1 MLTPTTTDSVFDHDR
16 YLIRHRAGVL
26 ADIHEIRGINE
37 TLLATVRAP
46 VRWLRHWIGAF
57 AIVVTWLA
65 AWSAA
70 AFAIAGALAQFGIV
84 PQHPKDDISAAIG
97 FGGMVLGILPAYLMS
112 LVVPPPYT
120 ARFYAPG
127 DAGPILQV
135 AEKRRFLPIRR
146 RFVVSTPEGAPIARC
161 SKGNYPLVFG
171 VRLTCDRPDGTP
183 LFEVRDAAGVAGF
196 PERALQQAT
205 GAPRSGY
212 VFRRVD
218 LADGEPLGVIAKA
231 DHGGDRVV
239 LDLTADSTLAIDRRV
254 GLALAVLVESG
265 GWI

>member
-1 MLTPTTTDSVFDHDR
+1 M
-16 YLIRHRAGVL
+16 
-26 ADIHEIRGINE
+26 
-37 TLLATVRAP
+37 
-46 VRWLRHWIGAF
+46 
-57 AIVVTWLA
+57 
-65 AWSAA
+65 
-70 AFAIAGALAQFGIV
+70 

-120 ARFYAPG
+120 ARCYAPG
-127 DAGPILQV
+127 DAGPILEV
-135 AEKRRFLPIRR
+135 AEQRHFLPIRR
-146 RFVVSTPEGAPIARC
+146 RFAVSTPDGASIARC
-161 SKGNYPLVFG
+161 SKGNYPLLFG
-171 VRLTCDRPDGTP
+171 VRFTCDRPDGTP

-196 PERALQQAT
+196 PARALQQAT

-218 LADGEPLGVIAKA
+218 LADGESLGAIAKA
-231 DHGGDRVV
+231 DHGGDTVM
-239 LDLTADSTLAIDRRV
+239 LDLTADSTSAIDRRV

>member
-1 MLTPTTTDSVFDHDR
+1 MLTPTTPDSVFDHDR

-26 ADIHEIRGINE
+26 ADIHEIRGIDE
-37 TLLATVRAP
+37 TLVATVRAP

-97 FGGMVLGILPAYLMS
+97 LGGMVLGILPAYLMS
-112 LVVPPPYT
+112 LVVLPHYT
-120 ARFYAPG
+120 ARFHAPG
-127 DAGPILQV
+127 DAGPILEV
-135 AEKRRFLPIRR
+135 AEERRFLPIQR
-146 RFVVSTPEGAPIARC
+146 RFAVSTPDGEPIARC
-161 SKGNYPLVFG
+161 SKANYPLLFG
-171 VRLTCDRPDGTP
+171 ARLTCDRPDGSP
-183 LFEVRDAAGVAGF
+183 LFEIRDAAGIAGL
-196 PERALQQAT
+196 PERALRQVNGT
-205 GAPRSGY
+205 SRLGY
-212 VFRRVD
+212 VIRRVD
-218 LADGEPLGVIAKA
+218 HADGEPLGVIAKA
-231 DHGGDRVV
+231 DHRTDTVM
-239 LDLTADSTLAIDRRV
+239 LDLTADSTSAIDRRV